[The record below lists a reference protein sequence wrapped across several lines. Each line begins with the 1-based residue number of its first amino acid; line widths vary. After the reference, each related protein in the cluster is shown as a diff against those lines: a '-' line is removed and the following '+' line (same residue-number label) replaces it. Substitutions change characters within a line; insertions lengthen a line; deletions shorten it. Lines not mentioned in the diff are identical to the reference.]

1 MWKGGK
7 EAKEKAKKE
16 WAEKL
21 NMSPKTFNT
30 VHSPEEFEQ
39 HKKNNKHCE
48 DCDKYLCYS
57 DGKFWYCPKC
67 PYSL

>member
-57 DGKFWYCPKC
+57 HGKFWYCPKC
-67 PYSL
+67 PYRL

>member
-39 HKKNNKHCE
+39 HKKNNKQI
-48 DCDKYLCYS
+48 S
-57 DGKFWYCPKC
+57 
-67 PYSL
+67 